1 MSLQPEP
8 VGPVPEATARVAQ
21 AAFPKGNTY
30 MQLRDVLGV
39 IYADASFAPLFA
51 RCRRPAESPWRLAL
65 VTIMQF
71 AEGLSDRQAAEAVRA
86 RIDWKYALGLELTD
100 PGFDFSVLCEF
111 HARLIQGAAEQLL
124 LDALLTACKERGYLK
139 ARGRQRT
146 DATQVLGVLRLLS
159 RLEQVAETLH
169 HNAAQA
175 RQRGAR
181 PRTNGTVF
189 RLRHRLAVR
198 DRGRGEFRSGKPCL
212 VDSSRLR

>member
-1 MSLQPEP
+1 
-8 VGPVPEATARVAQ
+8 
-21 AAFPKGNTY
+21 

-51 RCRRPAESPWRLAL
+51 RCGRPAESPWRLAL

-86 RIDWKYALGLELTD
+86 RIDWKYALGLALTD

-111 HARLIQGAAEQLL
+111 HARLIQGADEQLL
-124 LDALLTACKERGYLK
+124 LDALPRP
-139 ARGRQRT
+139 ARSAAISRHAAVSGT

-159 RLEQVAETLH
+159 RLEQVAETLR

-212 VDSSRLR
+212 VDSLRLR